1 MTDSS
6 DRVLADIDAR
16 LSECAAGC
24 GKPATGPLYCS
35 ETCQTTAMSTHAEP
49 LDEPSLADI
58 GYRRI
63 EPGDGTIRFEPVD

>member
-16 LSECAAGC
+16 LNECVAGC

-35 ETCQTTAMSTHAEP
+35 ETCQSAAMSATADP
-49 LDEPSLADI
+49 LDEPTLDDI
-58 GYRRI
+58 GYRRV
-63 EPGDGTIRFEPVD
+63 EPGDGTIRFEPQ